1 MNRTTLP
8 IALTLLLIAAT
19 IPHTIE
25 DFRYGE
31 FARFGVST
39 STAGVALV
47 IVYAV
52 QLIGMILAVRGERSG
67 FWLLAA
73 CGVLWCVGASIVH
86 GSELFGSGAYR
97 NGFESKA
104 LIVAII
110 VLGAATAVVSLR
122 SGRDLSRPPRH

>member
-1 MNRTTLP
+1 MNRATLP
-8 IALTLLLIAAT
+8 VVLTLLLVATT

-39 STAGVALV
+39 PTAAVALV

-52 QLIGMILAVRGERSG
+52 QLIGMFLAARGARSG
-67 FWLLAA
+67 FWLLGAA
-73 CGVLWCVGASIVH
+73 GALWCVGASIVH
-86 GSELFGSGAYR
+86 GSELFASGAYR

-110 VLGAATAVVSLR
+110 ILGAATAVLAMRNVVFRAKL
-122 SGRDLSRPPRH
+122 G